1 MIFVPSFAAAMHH
14 FLPLF
19 GTTYQVAVA
28 KNTLCRDGPISQQV
42 FPYFLARKKVCGTK
56 WETRRGR
63 DFGNG
68 CGRSEIADMQ
78 IAFSPSVTSNA
89 NEGSEG
95 GTINLKMGRANT
107 CGDKSEGQR
116 NREKER
122 GFVFEPESDP
132 SSRPRGSLLGNGVLR
147 SPRSCPWRS

>member
-1 MIFVPSFAAAMHH
+1 MHH

-28 KNTLCRDGPISQQV
+28 KNTLCRDGQNFTTSISI
-42 FPYFLARKKVCGTK
+42 FSPEKKVCGTK
-56 WETRRGR
+56 WETRRAR

-107 CGDKSEGQR
+107 RGDKSEGQR
-116 NREKER
+116 NREKEQ

-147 SPRSCPWRS
+147 SPRSCPWKS